1 MPKLLLPYTAEF
13 HQQIVD
19 LACAGRALAR
29 FTRGFGLTAQVI
41 TNSIDLNGRYR
52 GKPVSG
58 KVSPTISRRE
68 DLVRLHSRRL
78 LFQAEQVRHSGKL
91 KENISST
98 INALKSMGW
107 STRQPVPPQA
117 LIAAVVNPSAVQSS
131 AWKSSHH
138 LSMRRVSVHLQ

>member
-1 MPKLLLPYTAEF
+1 VPKLILPYTAEF

-19 LACAGRALAR
+19 LACAGRALAQLS
-29 FTRGFGLTAQVI
+29 RGFGPAAQVI
-41 TNSIDLNGRYR
+41 ANSIDLNGRYR

-78 LFQAEQVRHSGKL
+78 LSQAEQVRHSGKL

-98 INALKSMGW
+98 INALKSTGW
-107 STRQPVPPQA
+107 STRQPVPPA
-117 LIAAVVNPSAVQSS
+117 SADCRSG
-131 AWKSSHH
+131 
-138 LSMRRVSVHLQ
+138 